1 MPKVKKSSR
10 LAEKRKKETL
20 STTDTGAPQSSTA
33 STSMTDEQN
42 LQNEGTT
49 NQTGAIDIPD
59 MVPSFKTSVDIN
71 VSQELKTKIVNGQ
84 YVDLAKLLNNTIEPQ
99 KQMIVMVNGELETV
113 EKSTK
118 KITNIEQWTDAFIIY
133 ASVYLSSHPA
143 KSLQLLKYM
152 KDLRMAACRSPEGF
166 KDYDQQFRLKME
178 KDPTRSWAEVDSELW
193 LLFILPNIR
202 NLTAATPHQSQ
213 NQIGKCYSYNFQG
226 SCYKSPCNYYHVCI
240 KCNAQHPLAFCPYKD
255 QQGRTEFFRGQG
267 RGFRGPNRGQNAR
280 GRGGH
285 FRGNRGGY

>member
-1 MPKVKKSSR
+1 M
-10 LAEKRKKETL
+10 
-20 STTDTGAPQSSTA
+20 
-33 STSMTDEQN
+33 
-42 LQNEGTT
+42 QNEGTT

-113 EKSTK
+113 EKRTK

-193 LLFILPNIR
+193 ILFILPNIR
-202 NLTAATPHQSQ
+202 NLTAATPRQSQ

-226 SCYKSPCNYYHVCI
+226 LCYKSLCNYYHVCI